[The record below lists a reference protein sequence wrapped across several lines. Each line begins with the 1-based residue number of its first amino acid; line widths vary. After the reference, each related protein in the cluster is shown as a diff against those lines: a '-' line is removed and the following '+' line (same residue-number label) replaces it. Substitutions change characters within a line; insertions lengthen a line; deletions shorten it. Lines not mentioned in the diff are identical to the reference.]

1 MKIVALSMFLCGTM
15 LMTVAALYAASLSA
29 EFKASQIPLQVRIC
43 YLRMRKCR
51 SSGLILLC
59 THLRSTFLISEPRV
73 KFFSNKIQGVASGLF
88 GGQSKIN
95 MDQIRFD
102 LGGCIYAAF
111 CISFL
116 EMASSVAIWHWRGF
130 DFARQIERKEEKDKD
145 QEYQSRLEKLLEE
158 TGGMKDSFGKELRHY
173 G

>member
-1 MKIVALSMFLCGTM
+1 M
-15 LMTVAALYAASLSA
+15 
-29 EFKASQIPLQVRIC
+29 
-43 YLRMRKCR
+43 
-51 SSGLILLC
+51 
-59 THLRSTFLISEPRV
+59 
-73 KFFSNKIQGVASGLF
+73 ASGLF

-102 LGGCIYAAF
+102 LGGCI
-111 CISFL
+111 
-116 EMASSVAIWHWRGF
+116 WHWRGF
-130 DFARQIERKEEKDKD
+130 DFARQIERKEEIDKD

>member
-1 MKIVALSMFLCGTM
+1 
-15 LMTVAALYAASLSA
+15 
-29 EFKASQIPLQVRIC
+29 
-43 YLRMRKCR
+43 
-51 SSGLILLC
+51 
-59 THLRSTFLISEPRV
+59 
-73 KFFSNKIQGVASGLF
+73 
-88 GGQSKIN
+88 

-116 EMASSVAIWHWRGF
+116 EMASSIAIWHWRGF

>member
-1 MKIVALSMFLCGTM
+1 
-15 LMTVAALYAASLSA
+15 
-29 EFKASQIPLQVRIC
+29 
-43 YLRMRKCR
+43 
-51 SSGLILLC
+51 
-59 THLRSTFLISEPRV
+59 
-73 KFFSNKIQGVASGLF
+73 
-88 GGQSKIN
+88 

-130 DFARQIERKEEKDKD
+130 DFARQIERKEEIDKD

-158 TGGMKDSFGKELRHY
+158 TGGMKDSIGKELRHY